1 MLEDVPCLELPGEVS
16 TVLRL
21 ALPRFVHLQVRVG
34 DPHAWHIHTEV
45 LRALDSVNTHVTSGT
60 VPLPGSAQH
69 QCHRGFAMA

>member
-1 MLEDVPCLELPGEVS
+1 MPLPGEVS
-16 TVLRL
+16 LVLRRV
-21 ALPRFVHLQVRVG
+21 LPRVVHLQVRVG

-45 LRALDSVNTHVTSGT
+45 LRALDRVNTHVTSGT